1 MISAVIFFLG
11 GLALLLKG
19 SDLFVDS
26 SVRIAKYAGISE
38 VVIGLTLV
46 AVGTSLPELATS
58 VTAAYYG
65 NTGLAVGNV
74 VGSNIANMGL
84 ILGICSFIAVLKLG
98 EEVFYRDGFIM
109 LGITLIFYWF
119 ASDGVISPLN
129 GFVLLAVF
137 GLYISYL
144 FQAKPKFKNILRLNE
159 FIYLNIPVERIFE
172 LGFYKKIVE
181 KGLDS
186 IKHRELVDR
195 KLGLGLPE
203 SRIKKGFNGA
213 TYRRILV
220 KYEEKLRRQTLKEV
234 FCIIGGIVGIYF
246 GSKYM
251 ISGAVDIASSLG
263 IPENIV
269 GFTLIAVGTSLP
281 ELFVSITSVKKG
293 FGNIILGNVIGSN
306 IANLSLVVG
315 VSSFVSPIII
325 PETSISVTIPLMI
338 ILSFVTVLFIRSGW
352 QVRRREGIFFLLSYA
367 SIIIWTLLRLR

>member
-19 SDLFVDS
+19 SDMFVDS

-74 VGSNIANMGL
+74 V
-84 ILGICSFIAVLKLG
+84 
-98 EEVFYRDGFIM
+98 E
-109 LGITLIFYWF
+109 
-119 ASDGVISPLN
+119 
-129 GFVLLAVF
+129 
-137 GLYISYL
+137 
-144 FQAKPKFKNILRLNE
+144 
-159 FIYLNIPVERIFE
+159 
-172 LGFYKKIVE
+172 
-181 KGLDS
+181 
-186 IKHRELVDR
+186 
-195 KLGLGLPE
+195 
-203 SRIKKGFNGA
+203 
-213 TYRRILV
+213 
-220 KYEEKLRRQTLKEV
+220 
-234 FCIIGGIVGIYF
+234 
-246 GSKYM
+246 
-251 ISGAVDIASSLG
+251 
-263 IPENIV
+263 
-269 GFTLIAVGTSLP
+269 
-281 ELFVSITSVKKG
+281 
-293 FGNIILGNVIGSN
+293 SN

-352 QVRRREGIFFLLSYA
+352 QVRRREGVFFLISYA